1 MVYNLRSYGVS
12 VLRPANS
19 RAVGRE
25 PIEPPSGEFCARL
38 ASQTSAGTVAGEID
52 AQYPEDPTAVLS
64 VTWGYPPG
72 ADPLSGNVVIG
83 FYPRSMLTDVADRIQ
98 EVSGVRLVFAAS
110 EEFHPLFAGK
120 VLDHQE
126 GRGFFLRDP

>member
-1 MVYNLRSYGVS
+1 MNRSNHLPVNFALALPAKRALEQLR
-12 VLRPANS
+12 
-19 RAVGRE
+19 
-25 PIEPPSGEFCARL
+25 
-38 ASQTSAGTVAGEID
+38 GEID